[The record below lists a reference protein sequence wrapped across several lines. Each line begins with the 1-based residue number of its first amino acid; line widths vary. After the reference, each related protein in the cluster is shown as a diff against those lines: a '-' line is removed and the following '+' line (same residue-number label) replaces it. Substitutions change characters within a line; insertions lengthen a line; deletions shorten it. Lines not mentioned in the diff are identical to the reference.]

1 MRRLCVFCGSASGT
15 QPEYLASARK
25 LGKSLAAK
33 KIELVYGGGR
43 VGLMGA
49 IADSVL
55 EAGGT
60 VIGIIP
66 ERLAAKEIAHNGLT
80 ELHVVKSMH
89 ERKAAM
95 AEMSDGFIAMPGGF
109 GTIEEFC
116 EVLTWSQLG
125 FQKKPCGLLNTLGF
139 YNTLIELFDDMTK
152 KEFVMKVHRDLVIVS
167 EDPDEMIEKVSNY
180 VHTAP
185 DKWLTKDDL

>member
-1 MRRLCVFCGSASGT
+1 MRRLCVFCGSAPGSE
-15 QPEYLASARK
+15 PEYIEAARA
-25 LGKSLAAK
+25 LGKAMVARN
-33 KIELVYGGGR
+33 IELVYGGGR

-49 IADSVL
+49 VADSVL
-55 EAGGT
+55 AAGGT
-60 VIGIIP
+60 VVGIMP
-66 ERLAAKEIAHNGLT
+66 ERLAAKEIAHHGLT
-80 ELHVVKSMH
+80 ELHIVKSMH

-125 FQKKPCGLLNTLGF
+125 FQRKACGLLNTIGF
-139 YNTLIELFDDMTK
+139 YDSLITLFDDMATK
-152 KEFVMKVHRDLVIVS
+152 GFVMPVHRELVLVATEPES
-167 EDPDEMIEKVSNY
+167 MIDMVVNY

-185 DKWLTKDDL
+185 DKWLKRDEL